1 MNNRPERARRA
12 VAARLAAG
20 MDQWRALVAEGVAAA
35 ERWSNGIARLEDWVN
50 SNDKPAPGNP
60 DDFAD
65 NGRHYFADRRRALA
79 VWTHVLGASD
89 PDERAGLESVV
100 AEAAE
105 QGRVVELLAEVCA
118 TALRMSPALPEH
130 LAGVAEELLEAAYS
144 EVAERQANADG
155 WDIDPE
161 RGSGGE

>member
-12 VAARLAAG
+12 VVARLAAG
-20 MDQWRALVAEGVAAA
+20 MDQWRALVADGIAAA

-50 SNDKPAPGNP
+50 SNHRDAPDNP
-60 DDFAD
+60 DDSAG

-79 VWTHVLGASD
+79 VWAHVLGASE

-105 QGRVVELLAEVCA
+105 QGRVADLLAEVCA
-118 TALRMSPALPEH
+118 IALRMSPALPEH
-130 LAGVAEELLEAAYS
+130 LAGVAEELLEAAYG

-161 RGSGGE
+161 GVDVGE